1 MDPMELTRTA
11 GLLGGSFIVGLVSGL
26 VPIVNTEAYLLALA
40 VVAPPGTLI
49 PAVLLTTLGQ
59 MAAKLLLYLAGR
71 GSVSLPFVERSQ
83 GRLAAVRERLE
94 KRLAGAAAV
103 VFSSATLGFPP
114 FYLVSVAAGSLR
126 WPLARF
132 LLVGGCGRLLRFAA
146 IAAVP
151 GLLGVLR

>member
-11 GLLGGSFIVGLVSGL
+11 GLLGGSFLVGLVSGL
-26 VPIVNTEAYLLALA
+26 VPLVNTEAFLLALA
-40 VVAPPGTLI
+40 VVAPRGTLV

-59 MAAKLLLYLAGR
+59 MAAKLLLYQAGR
-71 GSVSLPFVERSQ
+71 GSLSLPFVERSR

-94 KRLAGAAAV
+94 KRLAGVAAV
-103 VFSSATLGFPP
+103 VFTSATLGFPP

-146 IAAVP
+146 VAAVP
-151 GLLGVLR
+151 GLLGVQR